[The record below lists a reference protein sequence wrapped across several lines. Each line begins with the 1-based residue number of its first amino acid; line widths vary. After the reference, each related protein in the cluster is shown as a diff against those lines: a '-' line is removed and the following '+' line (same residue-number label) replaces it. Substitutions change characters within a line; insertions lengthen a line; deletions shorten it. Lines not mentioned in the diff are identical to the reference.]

1 MEKKDFNDELS
12 MDKIDDYNGNESEE
26 KRNTVRNVII
36 ILLIVGAVFAYFKS
50 TSIPDDYVGTSENP
64 GINTS
69 KK

>member
-1 MEKKDFNDELS
+1 MEKKDFDDELS

-36 ILLIVGAVFAYFKS
+36 ILLIVGAIFAYFKS

>member
-1 MEKKDFNDELS
+1 MEKKDFDDELS